1 MSLFK
6 GKWIKPFFTL
16 LFLLTL
22 VLALPSAPVDH
33 WNLLNLKKIAI
44 MIFVLALI
52 QILGSTAAQLV
63 GAKAGAILTGFL
75 GGLISST
82 ATTAFLARQSKNLP
96 HYTSSFG
103 VITFLSATGA
113 MLLEGT
119 SLLLTGVD
127 EVHSSLFLIFAGP
140 ILATIFMIIMESRKI
155 IPRNLRT
162 EQSSF
167 KILPILKLS
176 AFIVAILVLSK
187 VLQNSFGQN
196 GLIILTFLVSLFEI
210 HGSVIANIQLHDTG
224 AFDIQALGSL
234 LAISIIA
241 SFVSKLFLIFALG
254 HSELKKKVLR
264 RTYVLILS
272 LGISWAIFIFFG

>member
-1 MSLFK
+1 
-6 GKWIKPFFTL
+6 
-16 LFLLTL
+16 
-22 VLALPSAPVDH
+22 
-33 WNLLNLKKIAI
+33 